1 MRCQTAPTRPF
12 TSTAVRRS
20 IWAVCLLGAALAW
33 PGAQAAPDSPA
44 TAPAGPVNRVDIDAH
59 LSTSGQPSR
68 DYLATLKGQGFEAVV
83 SLVPTGAP
91 EAVADEGEILSRQGL
106 SYVHLPIAFGQ
117 PTDADVAQVF
127 AALRALDG
135 RRVLLHCELNFRASS
150 MAFLWR
156 VIERHQDPAQ
166 AYEALSRVWAPNGAW
181 RRLIEGQLRQHQ
193 IAFELD

>member
-1 MRCQTAPTRPF
+1 MHFHPVPNRPAGP
-12 TSTAVRRS
+12 AVLRRS
-20 IWAVCLLGAALAW
+20 LWAACLLAAALAW
-33 PGAQAAPDSPA
+33 PGAQAKPDA
-44 TAPAGPVNRVDIDAH
+44 TAPAGPVNRVDIDAL

-156 VIERHQDPAQ
+156 VIERHQDPAL
-166 AYEALSRVWAPNGAW
+166 AYEALTRVWAPNGAW

>member
-1 MRCQTAPTRPF
+1 MAPEA
-12 TSTAVRRS
+12 AV
-20 IWAVCLLGAALAW
+20 A
-33 PGAQAAPDSPA
+33 
-44 TAPAGPVNRVDIDAH
+44 APAGPVNRVDIDAR

-68 DYLATLKGQGFEAVV
+68 DYLTTLKGQGFEAVV
-83 SLVPTGAP
+83 SLVPASAP
-91 EAVADEGEILSRQGL
+91 DAVADEGEILRRQGL
-106 SYVHLPIAFGQ
+106 HYVHLPIAFGQ
-117 PTDADVAQVF
+117 PSDADVAQVF

-135 RRVLLHCELNFRASS
+135 QRVLLHCELNFRASS

-181 RRLIEGQLRQHQ
+181 RRLIEGQLRQHR